1 MTAKLETR
9 APGKRRGDVLSQLSS
24 GFGRYAHGSVL
35 GMRDDSPIGET
46 EHRITEKAG
55 QRLPVDLP
63 AIIALHHVGHAAGNL
78 HIVVHTSLPDGRI
91 DARSKVLKRPF
102 IEGRVHLDAFAEQT
116 RAHAREHAAVGAPHG
131 KRLLGKLAGIQ
142 RRPQLRAGGLPR
154 LLRSH
159 GLVHRHLLGKRRIL
173 LVLSRSGLVG
183 LLSRL
188 VGSEHRGASLLKRLR
203 VGLVERLLDLLGAQ
217 PGHIDIADLD
227 AGVRATS
234 MGNPIDGAND
244 DERDSAHR
252 HDKRGPALPHK
263 LEPSA
268 KQGAYHAPNGTYKG
282 GKNAEQQG
290 KHASGS

>member
-1 MTAKLETR
+1 M
-9 APGKRRGDVLSQLSS
+9 
-24 GFGRYAHGSVL
+24 
-35 GMRDDSPIGET
+35 
-46 EHRITEKAG
+46 
-55 QRLPVDLP
+55 PVDLP

-102 IEGRVHLDAFAEQT
+102 IEGRLHLDAFAEQT
-116 RAHAREHAAVGAPHG
+116 RAHACKHAAVGAPNG

-173 LVLSRSGLVG
+173 LVLRRSSLVG

-188 VGSEHRGASLLKRLR
+188 VGSEHCGASLLKRLCIR
-203 VGLVERLLDLLGAQ
+203 LVERLLDLLGVE

-244 DERDSAHR
+244 DERDSAYR
-252 HDKRGPALPHK
+252 HDKRGPALPNK

-268 KQGAYHAPNGTYKG
+268 KQGAYHAPDGADKG
-282 GKNAEQQG
+282 GKNPEQPG